1 MQFLQPPVIDRVAGS
16 VGNVCICGFRHLE
29 GLNKFVVNGFVGPLG
44 TLDVGDSWG
53 LLGPRSAYGNLQPSN
68 GWSSCPVCKAGSPFV
83 KSAED
88 YMKSDVVCEISGE
101 CR

>member
-1 MQFLQPPVIDRVAGS
+1 M
-16 VGNVCICGFRHLE
+16 
-29 GLNKFVVNGFVGPLG
+29 VNGFVGPFG
-44 TLDVGDSWG
+44 TLDVGDAWG

-68 GWSSCPVCKAGSPFV
+68 GWSSCPVCKVGNPFV